1 MGIQPFLALENLV
14 ASCSIIASGASGAKG
29 RRNKRPGLADE
40 VRALVELKKG
50 ETVYLAV
57 GQMGE
62 SFCERNG
69 VVSFL

>member
-1 MGIQPFLALENLV
+1 M
-14 ASCSIIASGASGAKG
+14 IASGASGALG

-40 VRALVELKKG
+40 VRALIEFHEG
-50 ETVYLAV
+50 ETVYMAV

-69 VVSFL
+69 VVSLSRITVIILLVL